1 MKQLNNNFKNYKELK
16 EAGSRLIEFG
26 RKENKGLRVLLN
38 LDKTKKSVFAN
49 VYRRVFGNCAYVKS
63 LLKNYKKVDYVNA
76 LLNQHTSETAKKE
89 IGAVK
94 LEYSEFESWRNS
106 EGVYFENEEEMKDAY
121 FRFVWNRDDVFATPA
136 LWE

>member
-1 MKQLNNNFKNYKELK
+1 MEQLNNNFKNYKELK
-16 EAGSRLIEFG
+16 AEGTRYIECG
-26 RKENKGLRVLLN
+26 RTMENKGFGVDLN
-38 LDKTKKSVFAN
+38 LDKTTKKQFSKI
-49 VYRRVFGNCAYVKS
+49 YGRVFGNSAYAKS
-63 LLKNYKKVDYVNA
+63 LIKKYKKVDYVNA

-136 LWE
+136 LW